1 MLQHRQGE
9 GGTSTFYRMASTAA
23 RPATPGHA
31 TSTRPGVWLTDL
43 SLVLVA
49 LIWGVN
55 FPIVK
60 FGTTLVDPLAYNG
73 IRVALAAVLLSAVIA
88 VGRGP
93 FPPPRTIAAL
103 LALGVLG
110 NGIYQLLFVEGIART
125 RASDAALFVAAS
137 PAFIA
142 IIGRLRGVERI
153 SARAAVGIALSMIGI
168 ALVVLGTA
176 TGTEGHASVLGDALV
191 LAGSLSWALYTV
203 LLKPYTHEV
212 PGMQLSAFTMVG
224 GAIPLFAV
232 AWPAISGAAWRS
244 VPAIGWAAVAY
255 SGVFALVVAYYFW
268 YRGVRVI
275 GPTRTAMYS
284 NLQPVIAVLV
294 AWPML
299 GETPTV
305 WQVVGA
311 ACIIGGL
318 LLTRT

>member
-1 MLQHRQGE
+1 
-9 GGTSTFYRMASTAA
+9 MASTAA

-43 SLVLVA
+43 TLVMVA

-60 FGTTLVDPLAYNG
+60 FGTSLVDPLAYNG
-73 IRVALAAVLLSAVIA
+73 IRVALAAVLLTVI
-88 VGRGP
+88 VTIGRAP
-93 FPPPRTIAAL
+93 FPARRTIGAL

-110 NGIYQLLFVEGIART
+110 NGVYQLLFVEGIART
-125 RASDAALFVAAS
+125 RASDAALFIAAS

-142 IIGRLRGVERI
+142 LIGRMRGVERI
-153 SARAAVGIALSMIGI
+153 SARAAIGIALSIIGI

-176 TGTEGHASVLGDALV
+176 TGAAGHASVLGDALV

-212 PGMQLSAFTMVG
+212 SGMQLSAFTMVG

-232 AWPAISGAAWRS
+232 AWPAIASAPWRS
-244 VPAIGWAAVAY
+244 VPALGWAAVAY

-299 GETPTV
+299 GETPTP
-305 WQVVGA
+305 WQIVGA
-311 ACIIGGL
+311 VCIIGGL